1 MSRDASARML
11 PVIVLAVLAV
21 VGVRAQ
27 QQPPLD
33 AYRASAQVNVVN
45 LEVLVTDREGKMVK
59 DLTAADFEV
68 LEDGTPQAITNF
80 VVASRTA
87 ADADPAAT
95 AANGAGGAAS
105 ELVSL
110 VLFVDNATLA
120 PAPRDDVLRQVKA
133 LLQGGWP
140 GAGAQMMLA
149 SGNRAIRV
157 VQPLTA
163 DSRRLLEGLDKLLRE
178 ATGGGVNGV
187 TGFVNKI
194 METSSVGGGSGGGL
208 AASSDFD
215 AREREAQ
222 IESARGAAQE
232 AYERS
237 RAYLAAQSQFI
248 DSLALLP
255 GRKLVVYL
263 GEGFNTRPGEA
274 LLQRLE
280 AKYGNTG
287 EAGMSVASEAMRYSL
302 GAEFRAFLQR
312 ANSSRVTFFCVPG
325 SGRGG
330 LGQGA
335 DQRFMERDASI
346 GSGEVMNQQQ
356 ALVGMAQA
364 TGGAVIP
371 HNDGVGQALVQVL
384 QDVRSTYLLGYANP
398 HPDTGAYH
406 TLKVRVKRDGVVV
419 RHREGY
425 LNKTPDDRMAER
437 ALAAV
442 LSESSSNP
450 LDVSVSLRSAS
461 REKDEVYTSVIL
473 VVIPLGNVLLQPEG
487 DMHEG
492 QLSLWVALQSQDG
505 TITQAARQIF
515 PLKVPNDRLLSAQG
529 QSVGYTFG
537 LKLREGEYRV
547 AVAVR
552 DDIGQIDSTALG
564 SIQVG
569 QGSAEAGK

>member
-1 MSRDASARML
+1 MSRDAAARML
-11 PVIVLAVLAV
+11 PVMLLAVLAA
-21 VGVRAQ
+21 GGALA
-27 QQPPLD
+27 QQPPPLD
-33 AYRASAQVNVVN
+33 TYRASAQVNVVN
-45 LEVLVTDREGKMVK
+45 VEVLVTDREGKMVK

-80 VVASRTA
+80 VVGSRTA
-87 ADADPAAT
+87 ADADPAA
-95 AANGAGGAAS
+95 AAADGAGGAAS

-120 PAPRDDVLRQVKA
+120 PAPRDDVLRQVRA

-208 AASSDFD
+208 AVSSDFD

-274 LLQRLE
+274 LLQRFE
-280 AKYGNTG
+280 AKYGSTG

-330 LGQGA
+330 LGHGA

-356 ALVGMAQA
+356 ALVGMTQA

-384 QDVRSTYLLGYANP
+384 QDVRSTYLLGYTNP

-425 LNKTPDDRMAER
+425 LNRTPDDRMAER

-461 REKDEVYTSVIL
+461 REKDEVFTSVIL
-473 VVIPLGNVLLQPEG
+473 VVIPLGNVLLQPKG
-487 DMHEG
+487 DVHEG

>member
-1 MSRDASARML
+1 ML
-11 PVIVLAVLAV
+11 LAV
-21 VGVRAQ
+21 VVAGGVRAQ
-27 QQPPLD
+27 QPQPLD
-33 AYRASAQVNVVN
+33 TYRATAQVNVVN
-45 LEVLVTDREGKMVK
+45 VEVIVTDREGKMVP
-59 DLTAADFEV
+59 DLAAGDFEL
-68 LEDGTPQAITNF
+68 LEDGTPQTISNF
-80 VVASRTA
+80 VVGARSA
-87 ADADPAAT
+87 AGAEPDAGSAD
-95 AANGAGGAAS
+95 GAGSASS

-110 VLFVDNATLA
+110 VLFVDNSSLA
-120 PAPRDDVLRQVKA
+120 PAQRDDVLRQVKT

-140 GAGAQMMLA
+140 GAGVQMMLA

-157 VQPLTA
+157 VQPLTS
-163 DSRRLLEGLDKLLRE
+163 DSQRLLEGLDKLFRE
-178 ATGGGVNGV
+178 TTGGGVNGV

-194 METSSVGGGSGGGL
+194 METSSAGGGSGGGL
-208 AASSDFD
+208 AASSDFE

-248 DSLALLP
+248 DSLAFLP

-274 LLQRLE
+274 LLQRFE
-280 AKYGNTG
+280 SKYGSG
-287 EAGMSVASEAMRYSL
+287 GGAGLSATSEATRYAL

-312 ANSSRVTFFCVPG
+312 ANASRVTFFCVSG

-330 LGQGA
+330 VGQGA

-346 GSGEVMNQQQ
+346 GSGEAMNQQQ
-356 ALVGMAQA
+356 ALVSMAQA
-364 TGGAVIP
+364 TGGTVIP
-371 HNDGVGQALVQVL
+371 NNEGVGQALVKVL
-384 QDVRSTYLLGYANP
+384 QDVRVTYLLGYANP
-398 HPDTGAYH
+398 NPDTGAYH

-461 REKDEVYTSVIL
+461 REKDDVYTSVIL
-473 VVIPLGNVLLQPEG
+473 AVIPLGNVLLQPKG
-487 DMHEG
+487 DVHEG
-492 QLSLWVALQSQDG
+492 QLSLWVALQNREG
-505 TITQAARQIF
+505 TITQAAKQIF

-552 DDIGQIDSTALG
+552 DDIGQIDSTAVG

-569 QGSAEAGK
+569 PGPAEAGR